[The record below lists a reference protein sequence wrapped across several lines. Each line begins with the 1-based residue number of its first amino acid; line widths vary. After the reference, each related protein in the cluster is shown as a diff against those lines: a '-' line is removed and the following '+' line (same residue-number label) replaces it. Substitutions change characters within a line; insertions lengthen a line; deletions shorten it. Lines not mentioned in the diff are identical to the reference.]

1 MTKFGK
7 QLKEKKLNA
16 LEYEVIQRNNLNPN
30 NLYKEDLKQDEIA
43 QSILLKKLEKFRN
56 NQRNYSLDARKVM
69 YEDEISNLSKF
80 E

>member
-30 NLYKEDLKQDEIA
+30 ILYKEDLKQDEIA

-56 NQRNYSLDARKVM
+56 N
-69 YEDEISNLSKF
+69 
-80 E
+80 